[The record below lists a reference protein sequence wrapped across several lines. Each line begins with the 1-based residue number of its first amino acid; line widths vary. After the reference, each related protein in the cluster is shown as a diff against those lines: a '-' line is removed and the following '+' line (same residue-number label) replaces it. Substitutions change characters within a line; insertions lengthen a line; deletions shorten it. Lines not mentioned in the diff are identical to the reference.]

1 MPTGAL
7 IVNPS
12 KQKMSAS
19 ALLAAIAKK
28 NGKSRSRVAGARR
41 ARRNGTSMKRNNIYA
56 MTNGKGAKK
65 NGKRR
70 SYKRNGHGTRKN
82 SRRGKVYA
90 ARKNSYRRNGMLLT
104 NPGNLLEKVS
114 KPIQGVLNKIPL
126 VGKAA
131 STVLGLAVGA
141 AGAGVGVLALHYAMQ
156 VVSPYVPQ
164 EIRPVGYTLASSTL
178 AAILGKFAP
187 AFPMKGLIVA
197 GLPAAGVAIDVY
209 RYLHGA
215 EDNLNGAMAGAD
227 LGAEAWGDVDD
238 LGGMGA
244 AHEYADASLMDT
256 MYSGDDL
263 TDAEIEAA
271 EFGRAHYWR
280 IFRPRYAP
288 GAAAAPIA
296 ANTSH
301 HAGQPGR
308 RWGWLIYMI
317 GMDNFQQLA
326 KRPAGDRRNFI
337 ARMRVQS
344 RQLADKLLG
353 AGQETT
359 MEAAAGLLITG

>member
-12 KQKMSAS
+12 KKKMSAS
-19 ALLAAIAKK
+19 ALLAAIAKKNGKGATKK

-41 ARRNGTSMKRNNIYA
+41 ARRNGSMKRNNIYA
-56 MTNGKGAKK
+56 MTNGK
-65 NGKRR
+65 RR
-70 SYKRNGHGTRKN
+70 SYKRNGHG
-82 SRRGKVYA
+82 
-90 ARKNSYRRNGMLLT
+90 ARKRNTYKRNTYKRNGMLLT

-227 LGAEAWGDVDD
+227 LGADAWGDVDD

-308 RWGWLIYMI
+308 RWGWLVYMI

-344 RQLADKLLG
+344 RQLADKMLG

>member
-1 MPTGAL
+1 MPLGAL
-7 IVNPS
+7 IVNPG
-12 KQKMSAS
+12 KPKIKMSAS
-19 ALLAAIAKK
+19 TLLAAITKK
-28 NGKSRSRVAGARR
+28 NGRKNRSRVGTRR
-41 ARRNGTSMKRNNIYA
+41 TRRNNIYA
-56 MTNGKGAKK
+56 MTNGKDAKK
-65 NGKRR
+65 NNYMNG
-70 SYKRNGHGTRKN
+70 KRNGHKRNGHKR
-82 SRRGKVYA
+82 
-90 ARKNSYRRNGMLLT
+90 NSYKRNGMLLT
-104 NPGNLLEKVS
+104 NPGNLLEYVS
-114 KPIQGVLNKIPL
+114 KPIQGMLGKIPV

-141 AGAGVGVLALHYAMQ
+141 AGAGVGVVALHYAMQ
-156 VVSPYVPQ
+156 VVDPYVPV

-187 AFPMKGLIVA
+187 SFPMKGLVVA

-209 RYLHGA
+209 RYLHGTGA
-215 EDNLNGAMAGAD
+215 NLNGPMAGDDFGAD
-227 LGAEAWGDVDD
+227 AWGDVDD

-256 MYSGDDL
+256 MYSGDDM

-280 IFRPRYAP
+280 IFRPRYSP
-288 GAAAAPIA
+288 GAGAQPIS

-317 GMDNFQQLA
+317 GMDQFQQLA
-326 KRPAGDRRNFI
+326 RRPAGERRNFI

-344 RQLADKLLG
+344 RMLADKMLG
-353 AGQETT
+353 AGQDTS